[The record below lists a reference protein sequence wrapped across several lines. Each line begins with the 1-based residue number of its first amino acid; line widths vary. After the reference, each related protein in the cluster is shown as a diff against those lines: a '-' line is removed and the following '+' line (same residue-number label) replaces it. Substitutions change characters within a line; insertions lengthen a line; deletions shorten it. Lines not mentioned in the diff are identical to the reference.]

1 MALTLAKR
9 LALTSCLGLLLQAA
23 CVCGPG
29 PNVGGYDEPG
39 AKDPPKSLQ
48 GIKFIESEKGD
59 PASIGCADGQREGFA
74 DITRHR
80 RVAGCLATWEGT
92 KSLRDKPTGK
102 VCGDDIKGDAK
113 KEPDKGVCTVP
124 GDACAPGW
132 HVCGYGGK
140 NDDLKTHTTFKAC
153 NKEAGPGKFV
163 AAISH
168 GQSEELCP
176 PAPTP
181 ETVFPCMDSGYCA
194 EPVCCGDGCQFGK
207 CRDGVWKG
215 QTRISLGKAEGCGS
229 VTSERNGGVMCCYDK
244 NEDPPGTA
252 PAAATPDPA
261 AATAAATPPVGDTA
275 GAGPIPGTPGTP
287 STATPPGTTAGAA
300 PTGVAPTG
308 SPLTAPAKST
318 TTKSSTTT
326 TPPSDVTKSGD
337 SKPAK
342 KAG

>member
-1 MALTLAKR
+1 MAPIFAKCLAF
-9 LALTSCLGLLLQAA
+9 SFSLGLLLQAG

-39 AKDPPKSLQ
+39 AKDPPRSLQ

-59 PASIGCADGQREGFA
+59 AAVIGCADGQREGFA

-102 VCGDDIKGDAK
+102 ACGDDIKG
-113 KEPDKGVCTVP
+113 GVCTVP
-124 GDACAPGW
+124 ADVCATGW
-132 HVCGYGGK
+132 HVCGTNGK
-140 NDDLKTHTTFKAC
+140 NDDLKSHTTFKAC
-153 NKEAGPGKFV
+153 NKEAGPGKFI

-176 PAPTP
+176 PTPTA

-194 EPVCCGDGCQFGK
+194 EPVCCGDNCQFGK

-244 NEDPPGTA
+244 NEDPPSGK
-252 PAAATPDPA
+252 PADAATP
-261 AATAAATPPVGDTA
+261 AATAGATAPVADTASAPSDATPPVV
-275 GAGPIPGTPGTP
+275 
-287 STATPPGTTAGAA
+287 TATPPSTGVPPSTVSPSTVPPSTVTAPGVTAPNGVS
-300 PTGVAPTG
+300 PTGAPLTGTGARPTG
-308 SPLTAPAKST
+308 ADP
-318 TTKSSTTT
+318 TKSS
-326 TPPSDVTKSGD
+326 SKKKSG
-337 SKPAK
+337 
-342 KAG
+342 

>member
-1 MALTLAKR
+1 MAPTLAKS
-9 LALTSCLGLLLQAA
+9 LAFCFGLGLLLQSA

-39 AKDPPKSLQ
+39 AKDPPRSLQ

-59 PASIGCADGQREGFA
+59 PAIVGCADGQREGFA

-92 KSLRDKPTGK
+92 KSLRDKPTNK
-102 VCGDDIKGDAK
+102 PCGDDIKADAK
-113 KEPDKGVCTVP
+113 DAKAAAATAGVCTVP
-124 GDACAPGW
+124 ADACAPGW
-132 HVCGYGGK
+132 HVCGNNGK

-168 GQSEELCP
+168 GQTEELCP
-176 PAPTP
+176 PAPGP
-181 ETVFPCMDSGYCA
+181 DTVFPCMDSGYCA
-194 EPVCCGDGCQFGK
+194 EPVCCGDNCQFGK

-244 NEDPPGTA
+244 NEDPA
-252 PAAATPDPA
+252 PLKPADAAATAGAPTDPA
-261 AATAAATPPVGDTA
+261 AADPAAA
-275 GAGPIPGTPGTP
+275 GTPGAPTADPAAAPATTASAPTTP
-287 STATPPGTTAGAA
+287 STAP
-300 PTGVAPTG
+300 
-308 SPLTAPAKST
+308 SSTAPST
-318 TTKSSTTT
+318 TKTGDPTKG
-326 TPPSDVTKSGD
+326 PAPATKRG
-337 SKPAK
+337 AK
-342 KAG
+342 KAE

>member
-1 MALTLAKR
+1 MALSLANCF
-9 LALTSCLGLLLQAA
+9 ALGSCLGLLLQAA

-29 PNVGGYDEPG
+29 PNQGGYDEPG
-39 AKDPPKSLQ
+39 SKDPPKSLQ

-59 PASIGCADGQREGFA
+59 PASVGCADGQREGFA

-92 KSLRDKPTGK
+92 KSLRDKPSGK

-124 GDACAPGW
+124 ADACAPGW
-132 HVCGYGGK
+132 HVCGMGGK

-163 AAISH
+163 AALSH

-176 PAPTP
+176 PTPTP
-181 ETVFPCMDSGYCA
+181 DTVFPCMDSGYCA

-252 PAAATPDPA
+252 PAATPAPTTADP

-275 GAGPIPGTPGTP
+275 GATP
-287 STATPPGTTAGAA
+287 PPGT
-300 PTGVAPTG
+300 VAPTVAPPDG
-308 SPLTAPAKST
+308 APAGVPAKTPTGKTAPPKTGADA
-318 TTKSSTTT
+318 TKTGAAA
-326 TPPSDVTKSGD
+326 TKTGAEAT
-337 SKPAK
+337 KAGAEATK

>member
-1 MALTLAKR
+1 MAPTLAKC
-9 LALTSCLGLLLQAA
+9 LAFSFSLGLLLQAG

-39 AKDPPKSLQ
+39 AKDPPRSLQ

-59 PASIGCADGQREGFA
+59 AAVIGCADGQREGFA

-102 VCGDDIKGDAK
+102 ACGDDIKG
-113 KEPDKGVCTVP
+113 GVCTVP
-124 GDACAPGW
+124 ADVCATGW
-132 HVCGYGGK
+132 HVCGTNGK
-140 NDDLKTHTTFKAC
+140 NDDLKSHTTFKAC

-176 PAPTP
+176 PTPTA

-194 EPVCCGDGCQFGK
+194 EPVCCGDNCQFGK

-244 NEDPPGTA
+244 NEDPPA
-252 PAAATPDPA
+252 LKPADPA
-261 AATAAATPPVGDTA
+261 AATAGTPPADTAGTPPADTGATPPTDSAAATPPPTA
-275 GAGPIPGTPGTP
+275 VPSTTPPSTTPPSTTTP
-287 STATPPGTTAGAA
+287 SSLTA
-300 PTGVAPTG
+300 
-308 SPLTAPAKST
+308 PLTAPLGADPTKAPAKD
-318 TTKSSTTT
+318 K
-326 TPPSDVTKSGD
+326 K
-337 SKPAK
+337 KPASAD

>member
-1 MALTLAKR
+1 MAPTLAKC
-9 LALTSCLGLLLQAA
+9 LAFSFSLGLLLQAG

-39 AKDPPKSLQ
+39 AKDPPRSLQ

-59 PASIGCADGQREGFA
+59 AAVIGCADGQREGFA

-102 VCGDDIKGDAK
+102 ACGDDIKG
-113 KEPDKGVCTVP
+113 GVCTVP
-124 GDACAPGW
+124 SDVCATGW
-132 HVCGYGGK
+132 HVCGTNGK

-153 NKEAGPGKFV
+153 NKEAGPGKFI

-176 PAPTP
+176 PTPTA

-194 EPVCCGDGCQFGK
+194 EPVCCGDNCQFGK

-244 NEDPPGTA
+244 NEDPPALKPADPTAATAGTP
-252 PAAATPDPA
+252 PADTAGTPPADTAATPPTDS
-261 AATAAATPPVGDTA
+261 AAATPP
-275 GAGPIPGTPGTP
+275 P
-287 STATPPGTTAGAA
+287 STVPSTTPP
-300 PTGVAPTG
+300 
-308 SPLTAPAKST
+308 
-318 TTKSSTTT
+318 TT
-326 TPPSDVTKSGD
+326 TPPTTPSSLTAPPGADPTKGPSATD
-337 SKPAK
+337 KKKPAK
-342 KAG
+342 PAKPEPAEKAG

>member
-1 MALTLAKR
+1 MAPTLAKC
-9 LALTSCLGLLLQAA
+9 LAFSFGLGLLLQAA

-39 AKDPPKSLQ
+39 AKDPPRSLQ

-59 PASIGCADGQREGFA
+59 PAAVGCADGQREGFA

-92 KSLRDKPTGK
+92 KSLRDKPTNK
-102 VCGDDIKGDAK
+102 ACGDDIKD
-113 KEPDKGVCTVP
+113 GVCTVP
-124 GDACAPGW
+124 ADACAPGW
-132 HVCGYGGK
+132 HVCGNTGK

-168 GQSEELCP
+168 GQTEELCP
-176 PAPTP
+176 PAPTA
-181 ETVFPCMDSGYCA
+181 ETVFPCMDSGFCA
-194 EPVCCGDGCQFGK
+194 EPVCCGDNCQFGK

-244 NEDPPGTA
+244 NEDPTPIK
-252 PAAATPDPA
+252 AADPA
-261 AATAAATPPVGDTA
+261 AATAGATAGAPAADSAAATPTPTA
-275 GAGPIPGTPGTP
+275 ADPAAPAPTTANPLSGPPTDSTKPDSTKP
-287 STATPPGTTAGAA
+287 DSTKSTAKPDSTKGATKGA
-300 PTGVAPTG
+300 TK
-308 SPLTAPAKST
+308 APAE
-318 TTKSSTTT
+318 
-326 TPPSDVTKSGD
+326 P
-337 SKPAK
+337 KP
-342 KAG
+342 G

>member
-1 MALTLAKR
+1 MAPSFLQR
-9 LALTSCLGLLLQAA
+9 LALRSGTLALLLQAA

-74 DITRHR
+74 DVTRHR
-80 RVAGCLATWEGT
+80 RVAGCLASWEGT
-92 KSLRDKPTGK
+92 KSLRDKPGSK
-102 VCGDDIKGDAK
+102 PDAKPCGDDG
-113 KEPDKGVCTVP
+113 GVCAVP
-124 GDACAPGW
+124 ADACAPGW
-132 HVCGYGGK
+132 HVCGTGGK

-163 AAISH
+163 AALSH

-181 ETVFPCMDSGYCA
+181 DTVFPCMDSGYCA

-244 NEDPPGTA
+244 NEDPPPLKGA
-252 PAAATPDPA
+252 EPP
-261 AATAAATPPVGDTA
+261 ATPPAADSAPA
-275 GAGPIPGTPGTP
+275 GVGTPTADPDPTKAGTAAP
-287 STATPPGTTAGAA
+287 VVDSTQQPGKSSTATAPGPASSASAT
-300 PTGVAPTG
+300 PTGETK
-308 SPLTAPAKST
+308 APAKKT
-318 TTKSSTTT
+318 TAPKTTE
-326 TPPSDVTKSGD
+326 PKGD
-337 SKPAK
+337 PQP
-342 KAG
+342 G

>member
-1 MALTLAKR
+1 MALTLVKR
-9 LALTSCLGLLLQAA
+9 LALTSCLGALLQAA

-29 PNVGGYDEPG
+29 PNKDGYDEPG

-59 PASIGCADGQREGFA
+59 PAVVGCADGQREGFA
-74 DITRHR
+74 DLQRHR

-102 VCGDDIKGDAK
+102 VCGDDVKGDAK

-124 GDACAPGW
+124 GDACAAGW
-132 HVCGYGGK
+132 HVCGMGGK

-163 AAISH
+163 AALSH

-176 PAPTP
+176 PAPGP
-181 ETVFPCMDSGYCA
+181 DTVFPCMDSGYCA

-252 PAAATPDPA
+252 VAPATPDPA

-326 TPPSDVTKSGD
+326 PPSDVTKTGD

>member
-1 MALTLAKR
+1 MALTFAKS
-9 LALTSCLGLLLQAA
+9 LALGSCLGLLLQAA

-48 GIKFIESEKGD
+48 GIKFIESEKGE
-59 PASIGCADGQREGFA
+59 PGSIGCADGQREGFA

-80 RVAGCLATWEGT
+80 RIAGCLATWEGT

-102 VCGDDIKGDAK
+102 VCGDDVKGDAK

-124 GDACAPGW
+124 ADACAPGW
-132 HVCGYGGK
+132 HVCGTNGK

-163 AAISH
+163 AAMSH
-168 GQSEELCP
+168 GQTEELCP

-194 EPVCCGDGCQFGK
+194 EPICCGDGCQFGK
-207 CRDGVWKG
+207 CRDAVWKG

-229 VTSERNGGVMCCYDK
+229 VTSERNGGVLCCYDK

-252 PAAATPDPA
+252 PAPTTPPTVGTPTDPA
-261 AATAAATPPVGDTA
+261 AATAGATPPPTT
-275 GAGPIPGTPGTP
+275 GP
-287 STATPPGTTAGAA
+287 TATPTATPTPTGGAA
-300 PTGVAPTG
+300 PSGAPLTPPTTTSAPPTKGPTKASPTAPPPTTTSPPAKAAPT
-308 SPLTAPAKST
+308 K
-318 TTKSSTTT
+318 
-326 TPPSDVTKSGD
+326 
-337 SKPAK
+337 
-342 KAG
+342 

>member
-1 MALTLAKR
+1 MALTLVKR
-9 LALTSCLGLLLQAA
+9 LALTSCLGALLQAA

-29 PNVGGYDEPG
+29 PNKDGYDEPG

-59 PASIGCADGQREGFA
+59 PAVVGCADGQREGFA
-74 DITRHR
+74 DLQRHR

-102 VCGDDIKGDAK
+102 VCGDDVKGDAK

-124 GDACAPGW
+124 GDACAAGW
-132 HVCGYGGK
+132 HVCGMGGK

-163 AAISH
+163 AALSH

-176 PAPTP
+176 PAPGP
-181 ETVFPCMDSGYCA
+181 DTVFPCMDSGYCA

-244 NEDPPGTA
+244 NEDPPGSVAA
-252 PAAATPDPA
+252 PTTPP
-261 AATAAATPPVGDTA
+261 AATAGDTPPVGDTA
-275 GAGPIPGTPGTP
+275 GAAAGPIPTPSAPPTGPGAAPTGP
-287 STATPPGTTAGAA
+287 LTAPGKAIPGKTSTASPPGKTSTATPPADATK
-300 PTGVAPTG
+300 VD
-308 SPLTAPAKST
+308 AKAT
-318 TTKSSTTT
+318 
-326 TPPSDVTKSGD
+326 
-337 SKPAK
+337 AK

>member
-1 MALTLAKR
+1 MAPTLAKC
-9 LALTSCLGLLLQAA
+9 LAFSFSLGLLLQAG

-39 AKDPPKSLQ
+39 AKDPPRSLQ

-59 PASIGCADGQREGFA
+59 AAVVGCADGQREGFA

-102 VCGDDIKGDAK
+102 ACGDDIKG
-113 KEPDKGVCTVP
+113 GVCTVP
-124 GDACAPGW
+124 ADVCATGW
-132 HVCGYGGK
+132 HVCGTNGK
-140 NDDLKTHTTFKAC
+140 NDDLKSHTTFKAC
-153 NKEAGPGKFV
+153 NKEAGPGKFI

-176 PAPTP
+176 PTPTA

-194 EPVCCGDGCQFGK
+194 EPVCCGDNCQFGK

-244 NEDPPGTA
+244 NEDPPA
-252 PAAATPDPA
+252 LAATPAGATAGTPPADTAGTPPA
-261 AATAAATPPVGDTA
+261 ATAGTPPADTAAATPPPPSTVPST
-275 GAGPIPGTPGTP
+275 TPPTTTP
-287 STATPPGTTAGAA
+287 S
-300 PTGVAPTG
+300 
-308 SPLTAPAKST
+308 SLTAPPGADP
-318 TTKSSTTT
+318 TKA
-326 TPPSDVTKSGD
+326 TPSATDKK
-337 SKPAK
+337 KPAK
-342 KAG
+342 PAKPESAEKAG

>member
-1 MALTLAKR
+1 MAPTLAKS
-9 LALTSCLGLLLQAA
+9 LAFCFGLGLLLQSA

-39 AKDPPKSLQ
+39 AKDPPRSLQ

-59 PASIGCADGQREGFA
+59 PAIVGCADGQREGFA

-92 KSLRDKPTGK
+92 KSLRDKVTNKP
-102 VCGDDIKGDAK
+102 CGDDIKADAK
-113 KEPDKGVCTVP
+113 DAKAAATAGAGVCTVP
-124 GDACAPGW
+124 ADACAPGW
-132 HVCGYGGK
+132 HVCGNAGK

-176 PAPTP
+176 PAPGP
-181 ETVFPCMDSGYCA
+181 DTVFPCMDSGYCA
-194 EPVCCGDGCQFGK
+194 EPVCCGDNCQFGK

-244 NEDPPGTA
+244 DEDPA
-252 PAAATPDPA
+252 ALKPADA
-261 AATAAATPPVGDTA
+261 AATAATA
-275 GAGPIPGTPGTP
+275 GTPTADPAAPGTPTAGP
-287 STATPPGTTAGAA
+287 STATTASA
-300 PTGVAPTG
+300 P
-308 SPLTAPAKST
+308 ST
-318 TTKSSTTT
+318 VPST
-326 TPPSDVTKSGD
+326 TPPSTVPSSTAPSTTKTGD
-337 SKPAK
+337 PTRGTAPATTKGAK
-342 KAG
+342 KSE